1 MQDLDHHGPVTHRER
16 DDADE
21 EREGTGHD
29 PARVSD
35 TTTEE
40 YFANAELFAHR
51 PTNSA
56 MDLSKLIAAGFT
68 PRDHREA
75 LAAYLAEMGS

>member
-1 MQDLDHHGPVTHRER
+1 MY
-16 DDADE
+16 
-21 EREGTGHD
+21 EGTGHD

-56 MDLSKLIAAGFT
+56 MDLSKLIVEVSPRAITARRSPPTGRNGFLILEDW
-68 PRDHREA
+68 P
-75 LAAYLAEMGS
+75 YIC

>member
-1 MQDLDHHGPVTHRER
+1 MY
-16 DDADE
+16 
-21 EREGTGHD
+21 EGTGHD

-35 TTTEE
+35 TTTEA
-40 YFANAELFAHR
+40 YFAKAELFAHR

-56 MDLSKLIAAGFT
+56 MDLSKLIATGFT

>member
-1 MQDLDHHGPVTHRER
+1 MYKRQ
-16 DDADE
+16 
-21 EREGTGHD
+21 
-29 PARVSD
+29 
-35 TTTEE
+35 